1 MMYERPHDCI
11 VRAFVFM
18 ARSHHVAGALS
29 HVVRLTNGMHNETSA
44 TTVPECDAVRSNL
57 NGHSPVHADRQRN

>member
-1 MMYERPHDCI
+1 MHPKRPRRH
-11 VRAFVFM
+11 AFETFVFM